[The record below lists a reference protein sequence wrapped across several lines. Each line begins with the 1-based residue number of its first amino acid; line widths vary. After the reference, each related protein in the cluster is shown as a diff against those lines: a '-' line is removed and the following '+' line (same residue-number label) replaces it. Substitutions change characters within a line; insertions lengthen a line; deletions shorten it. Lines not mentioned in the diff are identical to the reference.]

1 MVTHVAQI
9 FPLSLS
15 SNSINRKNYTLTQ
28 VLTISLPFL
37 LRLDR
42 RIPDQ
47 NMAKRLELPHEL
59 PPYWILLPTMH
70 FKPTGIEGCE
80 GLWVGK
86 LLAQM
91 VKKYF
96 KTRKIYILQVWNA
109 IYDKRITCKY
119 EEEHKYSHQKKNI
132 YIKIRI
138 YGYYKT
144 YLAIF
149 SHQHMYVI
157 DTMYNVNIRY
167 VAYRANTL

>member
-1 MVTHVAQI
+1 MVTHVAPI

-47 NMAKRLELPHEL
+47 NTAKRLELPHEV

-70 FKPTGIEGCE
+70 FKPTGIERCE

-86 LLAQM
+86 LLAQNGKEIFQD
-91 VKKYF
+91 KKILRCSS
-96 KTRKIYILQVWNA
+96 KRKLHTQLIFFTSGLLEPTFPRNIKL
-109 IYDKRITCKY
+109 TCFAFLK
-119 EEEHKYSHQKKNI
+119 
-132 YIKIRI
+132 
-138 YGYYKT
+138 
-144 YLAIF
+144 A
-149 SHQHMYVI
+149 
-157 DTMYNVNIRY
+157 
-167 VAYRANTL
+167 